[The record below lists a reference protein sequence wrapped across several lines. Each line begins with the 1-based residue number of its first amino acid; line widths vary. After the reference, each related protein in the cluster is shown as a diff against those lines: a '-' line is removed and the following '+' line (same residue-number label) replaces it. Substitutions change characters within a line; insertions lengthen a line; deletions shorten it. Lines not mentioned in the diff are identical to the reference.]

1 MGQHPVVVAAKQHV
15 ADNHLGSRDRRD
27 RDHIAVVDRRVH
39 TAALGAKPD
48 EGTGRQGIVDD
59 RAEKAR
65 ISHKNAARETIYSV
79 DVISLMAAPVTSLR
93 ELAATFLSPD
103 ALPAWPPG
111 TDVDAFLA
119 TVATEGIAGL
129 LHERI
134 RATPAHH
141 LPPTLVAGLR
151 DAAHRQVARE
161 LAQRIE
167 LQSIVAALS
176 DRGVATLLMKGASL
190 AYDVYVEPAWRTR
203 SDVDM
208 LIRSRDRA
216 NVEACLIGLGYE
228 CEPQVSGRFATHQ
241 FHAMR
246 IDAHGVRHLCDVHW
260 RISNPQR
267 FADAIA
273 FDELWQS
280 AIPLKTIGP
289 GARGLGRAH
298 ALWLA
303 CVHRVAHHQD
313 RDAIPW
319 LYDIHLLLERMDEED
334 LARFLALAERTGVR
348 RICLHA
354 LLLARAR
361 IGTTIPPAALIALE
375 AAGVDEPSTVFL
387 RPGLRQLDILLDDL
401 RVLPGWRARLTL
413 LKEHV
418 FPNAAY
424 LRRTYAQGSSAPL
437 LWLYCRRVV
446 VGASKWFAPN
456 AGG

>member
-1 MGQHPVVVAAKQHV
+1 MP
-15 ADNHLGSRDRRD
+15 
-27 RDHIAVVDRRVH
+27 
-39 TAALGAKPD
+39 
-48 EGTGRQGIVDD
+48 
-59 RAEKAR
+59 
-65 ISHKNAARETIYSV
+65 
-79 DVISLMAAPVTSLR
+79 APVTSLR
-93 ELAATFLSPD
+93 QLAASFLAPN

-111 TDVDAFLA
+111 ADVEAFLA

-141 LPPTLVAGLR
+141 LPPLLVAGLR
-151 DAAHRQVARE
+151 VAAHRQVARE

-167 LQSIVAALS
+167 LQRIVAALS
-176 DRGVATLLMKGASL
+176 ERGVDMLLMKGASL
-190 AYDVYVEPAWRTR
+190 AYDVYADPAWRTR

-208 LIRSRDRA
+208 LIRERERA
-216 NVEACLIGLGYE
+216 NVEACLNGLGYE

-246 IDAHGVRHLCDVHW
+246 IDAHGIRHLCDVHW

-273 FDELWQS
+273 FDEFWQS
-280 AIPLKTIGP
+280 AIPLKAIGP
-289 GARGLGRAH
+289 DARGLGRAH

-319 LYDIHLLLERMDEED
+319 LYDIHLLIERMGGEE
-334 LARFLALAERTGVR
+334 LTRFLALAERTGVR

-354 LLLARAR
+354 LLLARTR
-361 IGTTIPPAALIALE
+361 LGTAVPPASLTALE
-375 AAGVDEPSTVFL
+375 AAGADEPSTVFL
-387 RPGLRQLDILLDDL
+387 RPGLRQLDILMDDL
-401 RVLPGWRARLTL
+401 RVLRGWRARLTL
-413 LKEHV
+413 LKEHL

-424 LRRTYAQGSSAPL
+424 LRRTYAKGSSAPL
-437 LWLYCRRVV
+437 LWLYVRRVV
-446 VGASKWFAPN
+446 VGASKWFAPT